1 MWCFLHA
8 CANNSLQNI
17 YIYVT
22 WDQIQS
28 MWLLANDIYSLITIN
43 NSFTSHTLLSW
54 NFEVKGKV
62 RNLLHKS
69 FRISA
74 FSDWEWMFNF
84 WQTLSIITMKLIII
98 TMKQEC
104 HLMKSRLQNFWRT
117 RNAAGTRADRQMFQL
132 FQVLPSFYECCHLTI
147 EFIISVLNRNA
158 ILNQSAQCFL
168 WSMF

>member
-1 MWCFLHA
+1 MHVQITVCK
-8 CANNSLQNI
+8 I
-17 YIYVT
+17 YIYMLLEIKYSQC
-22 WDQIQS
+22 DY
-28 MWLLANDIYSLITIN
+28 WLMTYTCSLNTIN

-84 WQTLSIITMKLIII
+84 WQTLSVITMKLIII